1 MRTKDRVEWGKGHM
15 VQDGSSKE
23 QHNKVGKIRLEGG
36 ELRGMHFWVY
46 VCVYHSNP
54 AIANDTKFMPRVPI
68 VDNQGG
74 QDGEETQAVPSPAP
88 ASPPLSVPPP
98 LLPLTPAVAGE
109 LLK

>member
-1 MRTKDRVEWGKGHM
+1 M
-15 VQDGSSKE
+15 VQGGISKE

-36 ELRGMHFWVY
+36 ELSGMHFWVY

-74 QDGEETQAVPSPAP
+74 KMVDRRRRYPPG
-88 ASPPLSVPPP
+88 ASIS
-98 LLPLTPAVAGE
+98 TTFSSTTTASTHTSCRW
-109 LLK
+109 